1 MSTCLFFVGTYT
13 KRGSKGI
20 YALRLDLATGQLST
34 PSLAAEAS
42 NPTYLALSPSGK
54 FLYAVSDAP
63 SMATGYTVDREL
75 GRLLPLTDPQPSAGR
90 SPSHIAIDQS
100 GRIALVANY
109 HQGFVA
115 SVPLDENG
123 RPGAPASI
131 VKHAG
136 SSVNPDRQA
145 GPHPHCVTLS
155 PDNRHVLV
163 CDLGLDKIFTYQLAP
178 DTASLTPGEPPFI
191 VSVPGA
197 GPRHLAFAPDGQ
209 HAFMI
214 SEMGGAITSYRY
226 DAGSGALT
234 SLDSETT
241 LSSSFTGENKSAAIR
256 VHPNGRFVYGSNRGP
271 DTIAVLGFDPAT
283 GRLSPVEMVASG
295 GKSPRDI
302 ALTPDGNWLIAA
314 HEESDNLTV
323 FRVDSATGRLTPTPA
338 SANISMPVCIVF
350 ADR

>member
-1 MSTCLFFVGTYT
+1 
-13 KRGSKGI
+13 
-20 YALRLDLATGQLST
+20 
-34 PSLAAEAS
+34 
-42 NPTYLALSPSGK
+42 
-54 FLYAVSDAP
+54 
-63 SMATGYTVDREL
+63 MATGYTIDRERA
-75 GRLLPLTDPQPSAGR
+75 RLVPLTDPQPSAAR
-90 SPSHIAIDQS
+90 SPSHVAIDQT

-123 RPGAPASI
+123 HLGVPASI
-131 VKHAG
+131 VKHTG
-136 SSVNPDRQA
+136 SSVNRDRQA

-163 CDLGLDKIFTYQLAP
+163 CDLGLDKIFTYRLEH
-178 DTASLTPGEPPFI
+178 DTATLVAGESPFI

-197 GPRHLAFAPDGQ
+197 GPRHLAFAPDGH

-214 SEMGGAITSYRY
+214 SEMGGTITSYRY
-226 DAGSGALT
+226 DAGSGSLT

-241 LSSSFTGENKSAAIR
+241 LPASFTDENKSAAIR

-271 DTIAVLGFDPAT
+271 DTIAVLSFDATT
-283 GRLSPVEMVASG
+283 GRLTPVEMISSG

-323 FRVDSATGRLTPTPA
+323 FRVDSATGRLTPTSGTA
-338 SANISMPVCIVF
+338 TISMPVCLVF
-350 ADR
+350 ADC